1 MPVRALIVDDQAVIR
16 RHLRLRFARL
26 GCEIAEAENATRG
39 LEVFRSFHPHLVTL
53 DIIMPEVVGFTALDL
68 LRRIRKEDNTTDV
81 VVVSS
86 RADDREEFL
95 REGAIEF
102 ISKPFE
108 NFDRLITKLQPL
120 IDAMNRKP
128 ARHEQDPAS

>member
-1 MPVRALIVDDQAVIR
+1 VPVRALIVDDQAVIR
-16 RHLRLRFARL
+16 RNLRLRLARL
-26 GCEIAEAENATRG
+26 GCEIAEAENPTRG
-39 LEVFRSFHPHLVTL
+39 LEVFRTFHPHVVTL
-53 DIIMPEVVGFTALDL
+53 DIIMPQVAEFTALDL
-68 LRRIRKEDNTTDV
+68 LRQIRKEDDATDV

-86 RADDREEFL
+86 RIDDREEFL

-120 IDAMNRKP
+120 IDAIKQEAGA
-128 ARHEQDPAS
+128 ARARSAS

>member
-16 RHLRLRFARL
+16 RNLRLRFSRL
-26 GCEIAEAENATRG
+26 GCEIEEAENASRG

-53 DIIMPEVVGFTALDL
+53 DIVMPEIAGFTALDL
-68 LRRIRKEDNTTDV
+68 LRRIRKEDCTTDV
-81 VVVSS
+81 IVVTS
-86 RADDREEFL
+86 RVDDREEFL

-108 NFDRLITKLQPL
+108 GFDRLITKLQPL
-120 IDAMNRKP
+120 IDALNQKP
-128 ARHEQDPAS
+128 GRPLQDLSS

>member
-1 MPVRALIVDDQAVIR
+1 
-16 RHLRLRFARL
+16 
-26 GCEIAEAENATRG
+26 
-39 LEVFRSFHPHLVTL
+39 
-53 DIIMPEVVGFTALDL
+53 MPELFGFTALDL
-68 LRRIRKEDNTTDV
+68 LRRIRKEDNATDV

-86 RADDREEFL
+86 RDDDREEFL

-120 IDAMNRKP
+120 IDAINQE
-128 ARHEQDPAS
+128 A

>member
-1 MPVRALIVDDQAVIR
+1 VPVRALIVDDQAVIR
-16 RHLRLRFARL
+16 RNLRLRFARL
-26 GCEIAEAENATRG
+26 GCEIEEAENATRG

-53 DIIMPEVVGFTALDL
+53 DIIMPELFGFTALDL
-68 LRRIRKEDNTTDV
+68 LRRIRKEDNATDV

-86 RADDREEFL
+86 RDDDREEFL

-120 IDAMNRKP
+120 IDAINLE
-128 ARHEQDPAS
+128 A

>member
-1 MPVRALIVDDQAVIR
+1 VAVRALIVDDQAVIR
-16 RHLRLRFARL
+16 RNLRLRFARL
-26 GCEIAEAENATRG
+26 GCEIEEAENATRG

-53 DIIMPEVVGFTALDL
+53 DIVMPELFGFTALDL
-68 LRRIRKEDNTTDV
+68 LRRIRKEDNATDV

-86 RADDREEFL
+86 RDDDREEFL

-120 IDAMNRKP
+120 IDAINQE
-128 ARHEQDPAS
+128 A

>member
-1 MPVRALIVDDQAVIR
+1 MAVRALIVDDQAVIR
-16 RHLRLRFARL
+16 RNLRLRFARL
-26 GCEIAEAENATRG
+26 GCEIEEAENATRG

-53 DIIMPEVVGFTALDL
+53 DIVMPELFGFTALDL
-68 LRRIRKEDNTTDV
+68 LRRIRKEDNATDV

-86 RADDREEFL
+86 RDDDREEFL

-120 IDAMNRKP
+120 IDAINQE
-128 ARHEQDPAS
+128 A